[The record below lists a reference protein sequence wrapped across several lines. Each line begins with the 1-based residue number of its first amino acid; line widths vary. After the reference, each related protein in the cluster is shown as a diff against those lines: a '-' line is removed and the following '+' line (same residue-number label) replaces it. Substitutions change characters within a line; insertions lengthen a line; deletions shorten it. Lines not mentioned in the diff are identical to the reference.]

1 MPHPNLVQFN
11 QFSISSPDVSMTA
24 NQNRPSSEP
33 PASSLSPP
41 LNTKRGN
48 ETGVLKGQRV
58 DRERRER
65 HLHERPLTE

>member
-1 MPHPNLVQFN
+1 
-11 QFSISSPDVSMTA
+11 MTA